1 MISLHMGHFMHLSRY
16 YLNEQLFDK
25 TCFGEKILPRK
36 YINILL
42 QYKLKK

>member
-16 YLNEQLFDK
+16 YLNGQFFDK

-36 YINILL
+36 YKNILL
-42 QYKLKK
+42 QFTEK